1 MSSSIRIL
9 KDFGNSLI
17 QPKDTKKYATPL
29 TEEEKKELI
38 KDPIPSA
45 LLRKQS
51 SNRYIELPGGTK
63 KRRNKFKRHC
73 KSLKRKK
80 ARRTKKRYN

>member
-1 MSSSIRIL
+1 MSSSYRIL

-17 QPKDTKKYATPL
+17 QPKKTKKYGKKL
-29 TEEEKKELI
+29 TKEEKKELS
-38 KDPIPSA
+38 KDPVPRA

-51 SNRYIELPGGTK
+51 SNRFIEVQGGTK
-63 KRRNKFKRHC
+63 KRRNKFKRHY

-80 ARRTKKRYN
+80 TI